1 MKRRWSGGGGG
12 GGGGV
17 YVWGNGSL
25 GQLGLGRRV
34 TGRRVP
40 VLLPSLSH
48 DGLRIIDIAAGN
60 NHSVAVSDQ
69 GEVWTWGHG
78 EYGQHGGQVSGI
90 RSETAYYF
98 APRHKCTCAFPL
110 RSHSCTYS

>member
-1 MKRRWSGGGGG
+1 M
-12 GGGGV
+12 

-40 VLLPSLSH
+40 VLLPALSH
-48 DGLRIIDIAAGN
+48 NGVRIVDVAAGN
-60 NHSVAVSDQ
+60 NHSVAVSDR

-78 EYGQHGGQVSGI
+78 EYGQHGGQASVS
-90 RSETAYYF
+90 TNDLVDAFHYYQ
-98 APRHKCTCAFPL
+98 PRPL
-110 RSHSCTYS
+110 LVDPGVKVVQVECGELG